1 MLRRGGPGLWQTGGG
16 GEVAMARRDGPV
28 AGRKTPSADDE
39 VIADVVH
46 RLVEAYRPDKVYL
59 FGSVGRGDAKANSD
73 YDILL
78 VARDDSPEFLRDAR
92 RGYEVIADLEISVDL
107 VVYTASGF
115 YDRLPL
121 KASLPATVVRE
132 GKLLHAA

>member
-1 MLRRGGPGLWQTGGG
+1 
-16 GEVAMARRDGPV
+16 MARRDDPV
-28 AGRKTPSADDE
+28 VVRKAPSADDAVMAE
-39 VIADVVH
+39 VVH
-46 RLVEAYRPDKVYL
+46 RLVEAYRPERVYL
-59 FGSVGRGDAKANSD
+59 FGSVGRGDANADSD

-78 VARDDSPEFLRDAR
+78 VVRDDSPEFLRDGR
-92 RGYEVIADLEISVDL
+92 RGYEVIADFPISVDL

-121 KASLPATVVRE
+121 KASLPATVARE

>member
-1 MLRRGGPGLWQTGGG
+1 
-16 GEVAMARRDGPV
+16 MARRDDRV
-28 AGRKTPSADDE
+28 VVRKAPSADDAVMAE
-39 VIADVVH
+39 VVH
-46 RLVEAYRPDKVYL
+46 RLVEVYQPERVYL
-59 FGSVGRGDAKANSD
+59 FGSVGRGDANADSD

-78 VARDDSPEFLRDAR
+78 VVRDDSPKVLRDGR
-92 RGYEVIADLEISVDL
+92 RGYEVIADFPISVDL

-115 YDRLPL
+115 YGRLFL

>member
-1 MLRRGGPGLWQTGGG
+1 
-16 GEVAMARRDGPV
+16 MAKRDDPAAV
-28 AGRKTPSADDE
+28 RKTPSADDAVMAE
-39 VIADVVH
+39 VVR
-46 RLVEAYRPDKVYL
+46 RLVEAYRPERVYL
-59 FGSVGRGDAKANSD
+59 FGSAGRGDANADSD

-78 VARDDSPEFLRDAR
+78 VAPDDSPEFLRDGR
-92 RGYEVIADLEISVDL
+92 RGYEVIADLPISVDL